1 LSFKFTLVITFVAL
15 AILIVFFLGAVS
27 HFDFATNALNIEP
40 GPGNSAFLPFG
51 VAGILASLP
60 FAIWFFL
67 AIEQLPLAAEEAHDP
82 KRDMPR
88 GLLLGILTLITL
100 AFLTL
105 FLSAGMAPGAKEIGT
120 STEPLFLGFQTIFG
134 DGIGVKLLAVT
145 AAAGLIASFH
155 AIIYAYGRNI
165 YSLAR
170 AGYFPKWLS
179 VTHGERKTPHVALFA
194 GAALGFLVA
203 LAMQF
208 SGSKLVGAA
217 LLNMAVFGAMISY
230 IMQLASFILLRS
242 KLPGIERP
250 FVSPLGVPG
259 AALALVIA
267 IVTFVSLFFN
277 PDYLP
282 GVWGCAIWFLIG
294 IAYFGLYGRHHLVK
308 SPEEAFAIG
317 HRSRKSGA
325 VPGMAD

>member
-1 LSFKFTLVITFVAL
+1 
-15 AILIVFFLGAVS
+15 
-27 HFDFATNALNIEP
+27 
-40 GPGNSAFLPFG
+40 
-51 VAGILASLP
+51 
-60 FAIWFFL
+60 
-67 AIEQLPLAAEEAHDP
+67 
-82 KRDMPR
+82 MPR
-88 GLLLGILTLITL
+88 GLLLGLLTLIAL

-105 FLSAGMAPGAKEIGT
+105 FLSAGIAPGAKEVGS

-134 DGIGVKLLAVT
+134 DGIGVKVLAMI

-194 GAALGFLVA
+194 GALLGFVVA
-203 LAMQF
+203 LAMQY

-230 IMQLASFILLRS
+230 IMQLLSFILLRS
-242 KLPGIERP
+242 KLPHIERP

-259 AALALVIA
+259 ADPGADHRGRDADIA
-267 IVTFVSLFFN
+267 V
-277 PDYLP
+277 PQP
-282 GVWGCAIWFLIG
+282 GVPAGRL
-294 IAYFGLYGRHHLVK
+294 GLRHLVPGRHRLFRPLRPPSSGEVAGRSLRHRPPL
-308 SPEEAFAIG
+308 EERR
-317 HRSRKSGA
+317 HGA
-325 VPGMAD
+325 RLGRLARG

>member
-1 LSFKFTLVITFVAL
+1 M
-15 AILIVFFLGAVS
+15 
-27 HFDFATNALNIEP
+27 
-40 GPGNSAFLPFG
+40 
-51 VAGILASLP
+51 
-60 FAIWFFL
+60 
-67 AIEQLPLAAEEAHDP
+67 PLAAEEAHDP

-88 GLLLGILTLITL
+88 GLCSGLLTLIAL

-105 FLSAGMAPGAKEIGT
+105 FLSAGIAPGAKEVGS

-134 DGIGVKLLAVT
+134 DGIGVKVLAMI

-179 VTHGERKTPHVALFA
+179 VTHGARKTPHVALFA
-194 GAALGFLVA
+194 GALLGFVVA
-203 LAMQF
+203 LAMQY

-230 IMQLASFILLRS
+230 IMQLLSFILLRS
-242 KLPGIERP
+242 KLPHIDRP

-259 AALALVIA
+259 AIVALIIA
-267 IVTFVSLFFN
+267 VVTLISLFLN
-277 PDYLP
+277 PEYRP

-294 IAYFGLYGRHHLVK
+294 TAYFGLYGRRHLVK

-317 HRSRKSGA
+317 HRSKSGA
-325 VPGMAD
+325 TAPGMAD